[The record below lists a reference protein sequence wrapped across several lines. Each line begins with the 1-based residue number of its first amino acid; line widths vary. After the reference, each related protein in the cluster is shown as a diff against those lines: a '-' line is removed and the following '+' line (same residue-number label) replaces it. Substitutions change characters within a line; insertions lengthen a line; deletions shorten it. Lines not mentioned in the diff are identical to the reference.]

1 MARTGKPVA
10 GCPVTVRGGGE
21 WGEWGMTAKGHRDS
35 CRGER
40 NGLNLDVVIV
50 AQPCD
55 RIKTSELFTLEMR
68 ELHGL

>member
-1 MARTGKPVA
+1 
-10 GCPVTVRGGGE
+10 
-21 WGEWGMTAKGHRDS
+21 MTAKGHRDS

-55 RIKTSELFTLEMR
+55 RIKTSELFTLEVR
-68 ELHGL
+68 ELHGM